1 MCTLHNLETEHT
13 AFLPIC
19 GAISKCAEIVMLNN
33 LNILKRIIE
42 YISKIFTIKVFFQST
57 DDENATAAITCESV
71 KNVEIAKGP

>member
-1 MCTLHNLETEHT
+1 
-13 AFLPIC
+13 
-19 GAISKCAEIVMLNN
+19 MLNN